1 MPLRDGWRNQPA
13 KPSQRPRR
21 SYLHDENFMPLHA
34 VFRMNP
40 VAVNDIR
47 AVYPHA
53 GAPLGGLKFTQKRN
67 DAF

>member
-1 MPLRDGWRNQPA
+1 MP
-13 KPSQRPRR
+13 
-21 SYLHDENFMPLHA
+21 FHA
-34 VFRMNP
+34 VSQHMNP

-53 GAPLGGLKFTQKRN
+53 SAPFGGLKFTQNGN

>member
-1 MPLRDGWRNQPA
+1 
-13 KPSQRPRR
+13 
-21 SYLHDENFMPLHA
+21 MPLHA

-40 VAVNDIR
+40 VAVNDVW

-53 GAPLGGLKFTQKRN
+53 SVPFKAPKFTQNRN